1 MITGDT
7 HQSQDESL
15 SIGPPTFQEVMKRL
29 RHTAA
34 IRDSPLENRLAILK
48 TLLMVPR
55 LELQRVPEKH
65 WTLICCLE

>member
-34 IRDSPLENRLAILK
+34 IRDSPLESRLAILK